1 MTARMS
7 GSMTAVLRSFE
18 DGRQRAE
25 FYRGWRIGIAA
36 GLTHGAVLGTIT
48 SLGGTTHALHAHLL
62 AGTREGSDVTA
73 VVRARPELF
82 EPFESAL
89 LLLGDESG
97 TLEQVLGALAAFFER
112 QHRMMLAVKKQLA
125 YPLFVSLA
133 AVVLAPL
140 PLVFKGQTAAYVA
153 TAGSG
158 LAAWFLLGGSV
169 IAGRAQRY
177 QRKPRFVRARF
188 ARALMMTLEAGL
200 PLARSVRLAAD
211 ASGDPALAAHV
222 AKFSEP
228 TLGTQSLHVTLTS
241 APSMTPDLL
250 AALSVAE
257 RTGDF
262 RTTLGRMA
270 ELYEDGFR

>member
-1 MTARMS
+1 MR
-7 GSMTAVLRSFE
+7 GSMAAVLRSFE
-18 DGRQRAE
+18 DGRHRAE
-25 FYRGWRIGIAA
+25 FYRGWRVGIAA
-36 GLTHGAVLGTIT
+36 GLTHSAILGTIT
-48 SLGGTTHALHAHLL
+48 SLGSTTRAMHAHLL
-62 AGTREGSDVTA
+62 AGTREGRDVA
-73 VVRARPELF
+73 ALVRARPELF
-82 EPFESAL
+82 EPFEAAL
-89 LLLGDESG
+89 LRLGDESG

-140 PLVFKGQTAAYVA
+140 PLVFKGQATAYFA
-153 TAGSG
+153 TAGLG
-158 LAAWFLLGGSV
+158 VAAWMLLGGSV
-169 IAGRAQRY
+169 IAARAQRY
-177 QRKPRFVRARF
+177 QRRPMFVRARF

-222 AKFSEP
+222 ARFGES
-228 TLGTQSLHVTLTS
+228 TLGTQSLQETLKR
-241 APSMTPDLL
+241 APTMTPDLL
-250 AALSVAE
+250 ATLSVAE